1 MEWAR
6 KLISGILNKNTEE
19 VQNALLHFPDFTQIK
34 LQKNETVLSYAI
46 RISNSEIVEILVK
59 SIIVTAKTS
68 HILDIANGK
77 SYEKFAEMTPLGL
90 AINHKQYEIIQIL
103 LENGANPNKLTMNN
117 FDMSYSSP
125 LLIASQIGDILMVK
139 MLIEKGSEINNADVK
154 TGNTALHEAARV
166 GNEEVFQFLLTF
178 GADINA
184 TNKVGETPLFSAG
197 LSVFFQRGPFP
208 KITEKLISAG
218 SDVNHKKLTGVT
230 LLFLIVQT
238 QTENAKTI
246 EIIKQLVNHPLIDIN
261 AGPVTPLVRACEL
274 SKMQFIREILKN
286 PSVDFH
292 KESEWGTP
300 LAIACLHAEDL
311 PIVKLLLTKQSAG
324 LDINRGIAAYNITP
338 LAIASRKGNIEAV
351 TVLLSK
357 PHIDINKQ
365 AKPSGTTALSSACEQ
380 GHIEIVKQ
388 LLKAG
393 ADKNIIINKYG
404 KSVKQLAENGM
415 FREEINELLAPAST
429 RVWEGLTQ
437 DDVTRLNTIFDT
449 DPPGNG
455 KRPPAEDWSF
465 CPVCLG
471 YASREN
477 GCMFLKHSCK
487 MQRNSHYHKELYEEF
502 RDGYGLIS
510 WCTIC
515 GRICD
520 GHKHYSLQRHDDEPT
535 IAIVPPVT
543 DTVLYYQAD
552 CKHLGGGGIDEKLQR
567 FRQFKKHARELQ
579 SKVGE
584 ITERE
589 ALKTLVESV
598 WDAPLSPLS
607 PSQIASMKAAKE
619 FNIPTTNFPLSK
631 IKYTN
636 KNTEPLLDYRR
647 PSGTTVS
654 SITFTAGTPLSI
666 NANKSNVAE
675 NTIGF
680 ATDGT
685 IIYFR
690 HNQLSGI
697 LRNHLQRQEGIG
709 QAALIG
715 FITEQLKS
723 FGSDP
728 AFMKCP
734 FHSEGCGALLFPE
747 EIYDFVPLKLYK
759 QYRTAFNRI
768 YQMKKESGDEEG
780 FTVIGVSYNPDIPYK
795 GAIGGA
801 GID

>member
-6 KLISGILNKNTEE
+6 KLLSGILNKNTEE
-19 VQNALLHFPDFTQIK
+19 VQTALSHFPDFTQIK

-46 RISNSEIVEILVK
+46 RISSSEIVEILVK
-59 SIIVTAKTS
+59 SIIALAKTS
-68 HILDIANGK
+68 RVLDVANGK
-77 SYEKFAEMTPLGL
+77 SDEEFAEMTPLCL
-90 AINHKQYEIIQIL
+90 AISKKQNDIVQIL
-103 LENGANPNKLTMNN
+103 LDNGANPNKLTINS
-117 FDMSYSSP
+117 FP
-125 LLIASQIGDILMVK
+125 LIFASQMGDVSIIK
-139 MLIEKGSEINNADVK
+139 ILIEKGAEINSADTK

-166 GNEEVFQFLLTF
+166 GHENVVQFLLTV

-184 TNKVGETPLFSAG
+184 TNKVGETPIFSAG
-197 LSVFFQRGPFP
+197 LSVFFRRGPFP
-208 KITEKLISAG
+208 KIVEKLITAG
-218 SDVNHKKLTGVT
+218 SDINHKKPSGAT
-230 LLFLIVQT
+230 LLFQLVQT
-238 QTENAKTI
+238 QKEKTETN
-246 EIIKQLVNHPLIDIN
+246 EIIKQLVMHPLIDIN

-274 SKMQFIREILKN
+274 GKIQFIREILKN

-300 LAIACLHAEDL
+300 LAVACLHAEDL

-324 LDINRGIAAYNITP
+324 LDINRGIAAHDITP
-338 LAIASRKGNIEAV
+338 LALAARKGNTEAV

-365 AKPSGTTALSSACEQ
+365 AKPSGTTALSAACEHGQ
-380 GHIEIVKQ
+380 IEIVKQ

-393 ADKNIIINKYG
+393 ADKNIIINIYE
-404 KSVKQLAENGM
+404 KSVKQLAEDGI

-429 RVWEGLTQ
+429 KVWEGLTQ

-455 KRPPAEDWSF
+455 TRPPAEDWSF
-465 CPVCLG
+465 CPICLG

-487 MQRNSHYHKELYEEF
+487 TQPNSYYHKELYEQF

-520 GHKHYSLQRHDDEPT
+520 GHKHYSLQRHDEEPV
-535 IAIVPPVT
+535 IAVAPPVT
-543 DTVLYYQAD
+543 DTIQYYQAD
-552 CKHLGGGGIDEKLQR
+552 CKHLGGGGFDEKLQR

-579 SKVGE
+579 SVVGK

-589 ALKTLVESV
+589 ALKSLIESV
-598 WDAPLSPLS
+598 WNAPLSPLS

-619 FNIPTTNFPLSK
+619 FNIPTTNFPLST
-631 IKYTN
+631 IKNTEKNAN
-636 KNTEPLLDYRR
+636 KNTIQLLDYRR

-654 SITFTAGTPLSI
+654 SITFTAGAPLSI
-666 NANKSNVAE
+666 NTNKSKVAE
-675 NTIGF
+675 NVIGF

-690 HNQLSGI
+690 HNQLNGI

-709 QAALIG
+709 QVALIG

-747 EIYDFVPLKLYK
+747 EIYDFVPLELYK

-780 FTVIGVSYNPDIPYK
+780 FTIIGVPYNPDIPYK